1 MKTKKQKH
9 FGKSWYQDN
18 QINDLRF
25 PKHLTPKIIHSALF
39 VYNAPTKEDTT
50 KRVEFLA
57 KEIGDENM
65 SYVMALLVLPTL
77 MNNMQQSTEYT
88 DWKQSRTKTLN

>member
-9 FGKSWYQDN
+9 FGSSIAFGD
-18 QINDLRF
+18 INF

-50 KRVEFLA
+50 KRVEFCA
-57 KEIGDENM
+57 KEIGDEDM
-65 SYVMALLVLPTL
+65 SYVMALLVLPML
-77 MNNMQQSTEYT
+77 MNNMAQSSDYKDWQQS
-88 DWKQSRTKTLN
+88 RIKTLN